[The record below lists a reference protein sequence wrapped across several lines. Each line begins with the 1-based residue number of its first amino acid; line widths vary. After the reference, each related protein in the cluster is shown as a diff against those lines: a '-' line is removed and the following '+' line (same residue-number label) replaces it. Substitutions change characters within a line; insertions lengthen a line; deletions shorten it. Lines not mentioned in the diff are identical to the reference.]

1 MTENNK
7 FNIEENVLHV
17 KDENIEDG
25 LSVSSERSNLIN
37 GIYKT
42 DDYLKS
48 CIEGILFISEATVSI
63 SEISYTLEITERKTE
78 KILNELEREYLD
90 KNRGFILRKVAG
102 GYRLY
107 SNPAISDI
115 LKVFVKSNIRT
126 YISQAALE
134 TIAIICYRQ
143 PVTRTQIAEIRGVR
157 TDSVILTL
165 VDKGLI
171 KEAGRLKEPGNP
183 ILYKTSEKL
192 LEIMGINSI
201 KDLPPLQ
208 NFEDKNLED
217 KNSED
222 KNNGEES

>member
-7 FNIEENVLHV
+7 FNIGDNVLPAQG
-17 KDENIEDG
+17 KNIEDG
-25 LSVSSERSNLIN
+25 FPVSSERINLIN

-48 CIEGILFISEATVSI
+48 CVEGILFISETTVSI
-63 SEISYTLEITERKTE
+63 GEISSTLEITERKTE

-192 LEIMGINSI
+192 LEIIGINNI
-201 KDLPPLQ
+201 KDLPDLQ
-208 NFEDKNLED
+208 NFED

-222 KNNGEES
+222 KNNEEES

>member
-1 MTENNK
+1 MTEKNK
-7 FNIEENVLHV
+7 FNIEENVLP
-17 KDENIEDG
+17 DQGENIEDG
-25 LSVSSERSNLIN
+25 SPVSSERINIIN

-48 CIEGILFISEATVSI
+48 CIEGILFISETIVSVG
-63 SEISYTLEITERKTE
+63 EISSTLEITERKTE

-201 KDLPPLQ
+201 KDLPGLQ
-208 NFEDKNLED
+208 NFEDKNF
-217 KNSED
+217 ED
-222 KNNGEES
+222 KNNEEES

>member
-1 MTENNK
+1 MDQIKDNSNVETG
-7 FNIEENVLHV
+7 ENVLPAQAQG
-17 KDENIEDG
+17 ENTEDVAP
-25 LSVSSERSNLIN
+25 VSNERINIIN

-48 CIEGILFISEATVSI
+48 CIEGILFISEATVSVG
-63 SEISYTLEITERKTE
+63 EISSTLEITERKTE

-102 GYRLY
+102 GYRLF

-143 PVTRTQIAEIRGVR
+143 PVTKQ
-157 TDSVILTL
+157 
-165 VDKGLI
+165 
-171 KEAGRLKEPGNP
+171 
-183 ILYKTSEKL
+183 
-192 LEIMGINSI
+192 
-201 KDLPPLQ
+201 
-208 NFEDKNLED
+208 
-217 KNSED
+217 
-222 KNNGEES
+222 

>member
-1 MTENNK
+1 LDNNIKKEMTENGPS
-7 FNIEENVLHV
+7 VHY
-17 KDENIEDG
+17 ENIEVG
-25 LSVSSERSNLIN
+25 LYGSSEKINIFN

-42 DDYLKS
+42 DEYLKS
-48 CIEGILFISEATVSI
+48 CIEGILFISETTVSI
-63 SEISYTLEITERKTE
+63 GEISSVLEITESKTQ
-78 KILNELEREYLD
+78 KILNELEKEYLD

-102 GYRLY
+102 GYRFY

-134 TIAIICYRQ
+134 TIAIICYLQ

-192 LEIMGINSI
+192 LEIMGINNI

-208 NFEDKNLED
+208 NFEDKNIED
-217 KNSED
+217 KNSE
-222 KNNGEES
+222 EES

>member
-1 MTENNK
+1 MDQIKDNSNVETG
-7 FNIEENVLHV
+7 ENVLPAQS
-17 KDENIEDG
+17 ENIEDG
-25 LSVSSERSNLIN
+25 LPVSSERINLID

-63 SEISYTLEITERKTE
+63 GVISSTLEITERKTE

-208 NFEDKNLED
+208 NFEDKNNE
-217 KNSED
+217 
-222 KNNGEES
+222 EES

>member
-1 MTENNK
+1 MDQLEDNRNK
-7 FNIEENVLHV
+7 EIGENVLPV
-17 KDENIEDG
+17 QGENIEDG
-25 LSVSSERSNLIN
+25 FPVSSERINIIN

-48 CIEGILFISEATVSI
+48 CIEGILFISETTVSI
-63 SEISYTLEITERKTE
+63 GEISSTLEITERKTE

-126 YISQAALE
+126 YISQAAME

-201 KDLPPLQ
+201 KDLPGLQ
-208 NFEDKNLED
+208 NFEDKNF
-217 KNSED
+217 ED
-222 KNNGEES
+222 KNNEEES